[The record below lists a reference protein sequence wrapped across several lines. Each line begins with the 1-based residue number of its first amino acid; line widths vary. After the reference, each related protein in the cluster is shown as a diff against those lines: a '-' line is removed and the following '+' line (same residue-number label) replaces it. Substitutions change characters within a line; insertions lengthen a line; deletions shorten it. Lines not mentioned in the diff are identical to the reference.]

1 MAPVEIGGPTRITD
15 PKAIAAIT
23 HPVRMRLLAELASRG
38 TARVSDLASALG
50 EPGNSVS
57 FHLRQLARYGL
68 IEHNPEAA
76 VDGRERWWR
85 QTSERGFA
93 IDVEAMCQ
101 REGGLAA
108 AGVLRRVAEGHVLAL
123 HRTTYRRAIRGSG
136 SQPETPPRRAIS
148 DDFAMRLTDAEL
160 VQMRLEVMDVLDRWI
175 ATSHDRSTADD
186 REPRR
191 SYYGVI
197 MAALESDLFDA
208 YEAQMEPNA

>member
-1 MAPVEIGGPTRITD
+1 MARVDRGGPTLIAD

-38 TARVSDLASALG
+38 SARVSDLASAVG

-68 IEHNPEAA
+68 IERNPEAA
-76 VDGRERWWR
+76 TDGRERWWR
-85 QTSERGFA
+85 RTSEGGFT
-93 IDVEAMCQ
+93 IDVDAMCR

-123 HRTTYRRAIRGSG
+123 HRTTYRRAIRDTGT
-136 SQPETPPRRAIS
+136 QPEMPPPRAIS
-148 DDFAMRLTDAEL
+148 DDFAMRLTDDEL
-160 VQMRLEVMDVLDRWI
+160 VQMRLEVMDVLDRWT
-175 ATSHDRSTADD
+175 AMSHDSTTADD

-191 SYYGVI
+191 FYYGVI
-197 MAALESDLFDA
+197 MAALESDLFDT
-208 YEAQMEPNA
+208 YQAQMEPNT